1 MIGPTSS
8 QAGPAAGA
16 GATGED
22 GRRVPVREIADRS
35 KVRGTYRSARKQSGT
50 DKNGKPILSLLLC
63 DKTGQIEARVFENA
77 DRLAGTFE
85 EGDYVR
91 VSGTAKSFQG
101 RLQVHVQTLERVP
114 ESAVVPADYQPVSAR
129 DAEEMWRELQG
140 AVATIRDPDL
150 LRLLRALLDE
160 PDVAARLRR
169 APAAKTIHHAWVG
182 GLLEHNLSV
191 YKIID
196 GLCAHYAKESP
207 GLLDRD
213 LCVAGGILHDFGK
226 IYELS
231 AERSFEYTHEG
242 RLIGHHVLCS
252 EKLAEVAWRLGDF
265 PREKL
270 LQLQHIVLAHH
281 DRLEYGSP
289 KRPHTAEAMLV
300 HAADLLDSRMG
311 FLRELFG
318 REAGPGWTGYQ
329 KIFDRPFWHGAGAAP
344 GDAPGH
350 AGPPGPEDPFEVE

>member
-1 MIGPTSS
+1 
-8 QAGPAAGA
+8 
-16 GATGED
+16 
-22 GRRVPVREIADRS
+22 VPVRELADRARV
-35 KVRGTYRSARKQSGT
+35 KGTYRAARKQTGT

-77 DRLAGTFE
+77 DRLAAGFE

-91 VSGTAKSFQG
+91 VTGTAKSFQG
-101 RLQVHVQTLERVP
+101 RLQVHVQGIERVA
-114 ESAVVPADYQPVSAR
+114 ESAVAPADYQPVSSR
-129 DAEEMWRELQG
+129 DPEDMWRELQAAIG
-140 AVATIRDPDL
+140 TVRDPDV
-150 LRLLRALLDE
+150 LRLLRALFDDPE
-160 PDVAARLRR
+160 IAARFRR

-191 YKIID
+191 YRIID
-196 GLCAHYAKESP
+196 GLCAHYAAEAP

-213 LCVAGGILHDFGK
+213 LCVAGGLLHDFGK

-242 RLIGHHVLCS
+242 RLIGHLVLCS
-252 EKLAEVAWRLGDF
+252 EKIAEVAWRLGDF
-265 PREKL
+265 PREKV

-300 HAADLLDSRMG
+300 HAADVLDSRMG
-311 FLRELFG
+311 FLRELFA
-318 REAGPGWTGYQ
+318 REAAPGWTGYQ
-329 KIFDRPFWHGAGAAP
+329 KIFDRPFWHGGGSGAEAAAP
-344 GDAPGH
+344 T
-350 AGPPGPEDPFEVE
+350 AGSPEDPFEIE